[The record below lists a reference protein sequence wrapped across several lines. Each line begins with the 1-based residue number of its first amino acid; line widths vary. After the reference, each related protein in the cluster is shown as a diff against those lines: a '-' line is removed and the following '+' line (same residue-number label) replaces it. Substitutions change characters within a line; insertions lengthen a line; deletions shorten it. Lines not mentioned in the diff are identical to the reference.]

1 MPLINCKIH
10 LELNWSKDCVLHGAN
25 AYNGGN
31 NADDRETTFKITCT
45 KLHVPIVTLSTKDN
59 INLPKQL
66 NEGFKRTVY
75 WNEYK
80 SKIKTKEANDNKLSR
95 FYFNVSFQGV
105 KKLFVLAF
113 NTTTADVA
121 NNPINNTAI
130 RILRHTHG
138 KYFFT

>member
-80 SKIKTKEANDNKLSR
+80 SKIKRKKQMTTN
-95 FYFNVSFQGV
+95 FQGFILTF
-105 KKLFVLAF
+105 LFKELKNCLF
-113 NTTTADVA
+113 LLL
-121 NNPINNTAI
+121 
-130 RILRHTHG
+130 ILLLLMLLIIQLTILLIE
-138 KYFFT
+138 F